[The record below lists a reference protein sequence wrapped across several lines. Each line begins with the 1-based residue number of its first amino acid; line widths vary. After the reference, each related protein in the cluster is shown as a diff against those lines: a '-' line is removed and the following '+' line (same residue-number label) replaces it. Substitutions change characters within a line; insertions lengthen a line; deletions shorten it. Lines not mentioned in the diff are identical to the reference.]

1 MANKHRVNVRVDMR
15 VNVRLLTLTAAA
27 LALSLFSTSG
37 ARMQGAGKPIKKEKM
52 LEVLHK
58 NLLPTRIFVEQV
70 RTRGVDFQVTPPV
83 ESELKQ
89 AGARPELIS
98 AARESYR
105 PTSTAVVVSTTV
117 PTNTSRGKAG
127 SSPTVSGPPLTSGEV
142 LTLLQS
148 GVPAA
153 RVEKIVE
160 GRGVSFALDPEI
172 ARSITAAGGN
182 RSLLG
187 AIGEHFKSAPAVNPA
202 PAAAAA
208 VSYED
213 LVDQAT
219 TALDKE
225 QNEEAIKLLTQAVQM
240 DANKPTAYAFLGWAE
255 LYGKG
260 NPGGAEPFMRQA
272 IERGGAAIFRA
283 THDHDGLF
291 TLTNTCKGSL
301 FITKNEV
308 TFKADDGGDT
318 FEASDANIK
327 EVKTNRLVGAQFGA
341 FHLKLGDGKNY
352 NFAPATKRQVEAR
365 MIISLIEGFK

>member
-1 MANKHRVNVRVDMR
+1 MTKSIHHT
-15 VNVRLLTLTAAA
+15 RLLTFVAA
-27 LALSLFSTSG
+27 LLVLSLFVTSG
-37 ARMQGAGKPIKKEKM
+37 ARMQGASKPIRKDKM

-58 NLLPTRIFVEQV
+58 NLLPTKLFVEQV

-89 AGARPELIS
+89 AGARPELIA
-98 AARESYR
+98 AARENYR
-105 PTSTAVVVSTTV
+105 PAAPAAVNTHG
-117 PTNTSRGKAG
+117 PTNTTHGKG
-127 SSPTVSGPPLTSGEV
+127 GNSTVSGPPLSSSEV

-160 GRGVSFALDPEI
+160 GRGVSFALDPDL
-172 ARSITAAGGN
+172 ARNITAAGGN
-182 RSLLG
+182 RSLIG
-187 AIGEHFKSAPAVNPA
+187 AIGEHFRGAATPNAPA

-208 VSYED
+208 LSYED
-213 LVDQAT
+213 LIDQAT

-225 QNEEAIKLLTQAVQM
+225 QTAEAVSLLEQAVKM
-240 DANKPTAYAFLGWAE
+240 DANKPMAYAFLGWAE

-260 NPGGAEPFMRQA
+260 NPAGAEAFMRQA
-272 IERGGAAIFRA
+272 VERGGAAIFRA

-291 TLTNTCKGSL
+291 TNSCKGSL
-301 FITKNEV
+301 FITKTEV

-318 FEASDANIK
+318 FEAADANIK